1 MSRRLSS
8 ETRRSQIARTTLALL
23 ADTPVDRI
31 TTRQVA
37 RALGISQPALFRHF
51 RSRDEILA
59 AVVTHTR
66 EELGRLAAAAFG
78 RKQTAPLASLDG
90 LMRGLVDYVEKN
102 PGMPRLLF
110 HDVGSGEEAS
120 YHAPLAQLV
129 SMQRSMAAELVREA
143 QRAGEVGAAVDPE
156 RAAALL
162 IASLQGLLLQWQL
175 SGRRD
180 SLADGAASMLAF
192 WAAGLKAGEPARS
205 GAPPPEAEAAPGPP
219 LATLDVRPILAA
231 GADPLGE
238 ILARLRGLPD
248 DGVMKLLAPFRPTP
262 LLSLLSARG
271 YRAAARE
278 FAPDC
283 WGVEVLAPSAPAIE
297 DLRELE
303 APEPLER
310 ILEASAKL
318 APGEACAARTPR
330 HPRLLLP
337 RLDERGLDCAVY
349 EEPDGTALVY
359 VRRPK

>member
-1 MSRRLSS
+1 MSRRPSS
-8 ETRRSQIARTTLALL
+8 ETRRSQIARATLALL

-37 RALGISQPALFRHF
+37 RELGISQPALFRHF
-51 RSRDEILA
+51 HSRDEILA

-90 LMRGLVDYVEKN
+90 LMRGLVDYVEQN

-110 HDVGSGEEAS
+110 HDVGSGEEVS

-129 SMQRSMAAELVREA
+129 SMQRAMAAELVREA
-143 QRAGEVGAAVDPE
+143 QRSGEVGTDVDPE
-156 RAAALL
+156 RAAVLL

-175 SGRRD
+175 SGRRE
-180 SLADGAASMLAF
+180 SLADEAASMLAC
-192 WAAGLKAGEPARS
+192 WKAALTAGEPART
-205 GAPPPEAEAAPGPP
+205 GPAPPEAEAVPGPP
-219 LATLDVRPILAA
+219 LSALDVRPILAA
-231 GADPLGE
+231 GGDPLRE
-238 ILARLRGLPD
+238 ILARLGRLPD
-248 DGVMKLLAPFRPTP
+248 DGVMKLVAPFRPTP

-310 ILEASAKL
+310 ILEASATL

-337 RLDERGLDCAVY
+337 QLEERGLRYEVY

-359 VRRPK
+359 VWRPT